1 MWRSFFLF
9 FYWHLLWSSLRL
21 LSRCARRNW
30 LLGRLWSGCFRS
42 GLFFKRLKRWQNGA
56 QRKLSAL
63 LLLEFFNSGRLVDLD
78 GDIEAGTFERDI
90 LRESVMCAQS
100 RELER
105 LCLEVVLSEELF
117 LLQTEIYFLFF
128 QSLE

>member
-1 MWRSFFLF
+1 M
-9 FYWHLLWSSLRL
+9 
-21 LSRCARRNW
+21 
-30 LLGRLWSGCFRS
+30 
-42 GLFFKRLKRWQNGA
+42 
-56 QRKLSAL
+56 
-63 LLLEFFNSGRLVDLD
+63 DLD

-117 LLQTEIYFLFF
+117 LLQAEIYFLFF